1 VLTGVAA
8 GWQDLRTPERHALEE
23 VIVVIDRSRK
33 PIARLVGLLAVAAV
47 VAAGCGDD
55 DSSSGGA
62 TTSATSGAPA
72 VDLVKSGKLLDCTGL
87 PYEPFEFEQGGKVV
101 GFDVD
106 LVDLV
111 AKDLGV
117 TQEVIDTP
125 FDGIQSGADLNS
137 GKCDLAAA
145 GMTITDTRK
154 QNFDFSDPYFDAT
167 QALVVKKGSG
177 LNDLSQLKG
186 KKLAVQNGT
195 TGQEYAQKNAPG
207 AELVV
212 FEDLGL
218 LLTAVETGQADAGI
232 NDNGVLYDWVKK
244 KPDFEVSKEFNTGEQ
259 YGIGVRKGNKA
270 LLDKINEV
278 LAKAKSSGEYDKI
291 YEKWFGKKPNS

>member
-1 VLTGVAA
+1 MNDTHPQG
-8 GWQDLRTPERHALEE
+8 G
-23 VIVVIDRSRK
+23 VVIDRSHK
-33 PIARLVGLLAVAAV
+33 PISRLVGLLAIAALA
-47 VAAGCGDD
+47 AAGCGDD
-55 DSSSGGA
+55 SNNNNAGG
-62 TTSATSGAPA
+62 TQPA
-72 VDLVKSGKLLDCTGL
+72 SVPLVKQGKLTNCTGL

-101 GFDVD
+101 GFDID

-111 AKDLGV
+111 AKDLNV
-117 TQEVIDTP
+117 TQDVVDTP

-177 LNDLSQLKG
+177 ITGFEQLKG

-195 TGQEYAQKNAPG
+195 TGQEYAQKNAPDV
-207 AELVV
+207 ELVV

-218 LLTAVETGQADAGI
+218 LLSAVETGQADAGI

-244 KPDFEVSKEFNTGEQ
+244 KTDFEVSKEFNTGEQ
-259 YGIGVRKGNKA
+259 YGIGVRKGNTA
-270 LLDKINEV
+270 LLNKINDV
-278 LAKAKSSGEYDKI
+278 LSKAKSSGDYDKI
-291 YEKWFGKKPNS
+291 YEKWFGKKPSS